1 MSWCFLP
8 YSILLKKREREHQ
21 MFCPA
26 WRSEA
31 NHNTF
36 MRYARRVWE
45 IQNNR
50 NTDYAL
56 RKSASCAIQIKYAA
70 NLKST
75 FLSLSHCSV
84 AFKINRGPRNWCPCR
99 LQPLHNDIK
108 TILRSIW
115 THRNSYY
122 DALSFNIHYRDWVCA
137 CAFSLSKLLNE
148 ASYKF
153 AKHHP
158 SCEALHLDN
167 FYYSVESLEIYQ
179 SHINNSHINN
189 SHMNNCNLPMTT
201 RMCRVFAH
209 SFFVQISWRLL
220 NVGRC
225 LKCRI
230 FAYFY

>member
-45 IQNNR
+45 LQSNR

-70 NLKST
+70 NLQSI

-84 AFKINRGPRNWCPCR
+84 AFKINRGPRNWCLLVVSSPCTTISR
-99 LQPLHNDIK
+99 LYFEVSEPIETLPM
-108 TILRSIW
+108 
-115 THRNSYY
+115 THF
-122 DALSFNIHYRDWVCA
+122 LFNVQNRDWVCA

-167 FYYSVESLEIYQ
+167 FYYSVESLEIHQ
-179 SHINNSHINN
+179 
-189 SHMNNCNLPMTT
+189 
-201 RMCRVFAH
+201 
-209 SFFVQISWRLL
+209 
-220 NVGRC
+220 
-225 LKCRI
+225 
-230 FAYFY
+230 